1 MIIACDFF
9 ALINRKAEVF
19 TVFRVQNRIDCKVV
33 QSAENA
39 FFCYAQNAGE
49 KPIGQVFVIFQPTGK
64 QVAHKSDDFV
74 VKALDV
80 SLLDRRIVFVDDNNR
95 RNTVIFVKHHREI
108 CQCHRQLNRSYRAG
122 ENFFY
127 IRFFVL
133 VEHICAFQ
141 FAVA

>member
-1 MIIACDFF
+1 MIIACDLFDF
-9 ALINRKAEVF
+9 ICRKTEVF
-19 TVFRVQNRIDCKVV
+19 AVFRVQNRIDCKVV

-49 KPIGQVFVIFQPTGK
+49 KPISQVLVIFQSAGK
-64 QVAHKSDDFV
+64 QVAHKSDNFV
-74 VKALDV
+74 IKALDM
-80 SLLDRRIVFVDDNNR
+80 SLLDRRVVFVDDNNR
-95 RNTVIFVKHHREI
+95 RNTVIFVKHHRQI
-108 CQCHRQLNRSYRAG
+108 SKSDRQLNRCSRAG
-122 ENFFY
+122 KYFFY